1 MLSVSLAFQLH
12 VVHWNAEKY
21 SSFVE
26 AARQSDG
33 LAVMA
38 VFLKVR
44 TECLSPA
51 NKSAL

>member
-12 VVHWNAEKY
+12 VVHWNSEKY

-26 AARQSDG
+26 AACQSDG

-38 VFLKVR
+38 VFLKVSKKH
-44 TECLSPA
+44 LSPP

>member
-1 MLSVSLAFQLH
+1 MLSVSLVFQLH

-26 AARQSDG
+26 AASQSDG

-44 TECLSPA
+44 GECFSPQ